1 VVERAP
7 TCYGELSLTVDSH
20 AASGSLTASIETPKR
35 LAMKRLIVR
44 FRHPE
49 AKPMQS
55 VTVNGQAWTS
65 FDARKEWVVIEKPLE
80 PRYVIVTRY

>member
-35 LAMKRLIVR
+35 LAMK
-44 FRHPE
+44 
-49 AKPMQS
+49 
-55 VTVNGQAWTS
+55 
-65 FDARKEWVVIEKPLE
+65 
-80 PRYVIVTRY
+80 